1 MQDHCAVF
9 RTGEVLQEG
18 VDKLDNIWGG
28 LDDLQVSDRS
38 MIWNTDL
45 VETLELDNLMTQAVA
60 TLGSAVNRT
69 ESRGA
74 HAREDYPERDDT
86 EWMKHTLC
94 WIDNKGKTEIDYR
107 PVVLQPMSNE
117 VQSFPPKARVY

>member
-1 MQDHCAVF
+1 M
-9 RTGEVLQEG
+9 
-18 VDKLDNIWGG
+18 
-28 LDDLQVSDRS
+28 
-38 MIWNTDL
+38 

-74 HAREDYPERDDT
+74 HAREDYPDCDDVD
-86 EWMKHTLC
+86 WMKHTLC
-94 WIDNKGKTEIDYR
+94 WVDDNGKTRFDYR
-107 PVVLQPMSNE
+107 PVNQQPMTNE